1 MKHRISKIIIT
12 SILATSIGLGFTFAF
27 SKHNQKTALPVEA
40 ESVESYYSSIS
51 DSLTG
56 NSLLTALNTL
66 NNQKRKKTVGYAGM
80 RSFAAYSDADPDGSG
95 KIIGFYDN
103 KKVGPDWDGGSSW
116 NREHVWPNVRGGS
129 NVEADAHMT
138 RPASTQTNSDRG
150 SRGFGKESYDPGK
163 YVAYYRGV
171 ASRIIFY
178 AAIADTSLKIVDFP
192 FNYDGVGG
200 GNSGYPANSMG
211 CLSDMLEWNLQYKPS
226 DTSFTGGDDLARRTE
241 LNRNNVIQNHSS
253 GQGNRN
259 PFIDHPEYACKIW
272 GNTNDKTRQICKMDA
287 PTGTTV
293 SLSKTSHEMKIGEST
308 TITATSSESDSL
320 TWTTNNDNI
329 TLSKTTTNSGE
340 SISFTANK
348 AGSTTITVRNTFD
361 GVATCNVTVN
371 AITGTEVYLTYD
383 EYTLNV
389 GESFSLCAGSTEN
402 DEITWTTDNDNV
414 VLSSSTSAS
423 FVDINVTAV
432 KAGETILTAN
442 NTFDG
447 VATCK
452 ITIKNGGDSS
462 SSSESGSSEYEE
474 PSSQEPKD
482 SSEEGS
488 EQPEKKKSGLGCG
501 GYIAASSVAIF
512 MTSLM
517 GIIYFV
523 RKRKQ

>member
-27 SKHNQKTALPVEA
+27 SKHNQRTALPVEA
-40 ESVESYYSSIS
+40 ETVESYYSSIS
-51 DSLTG
+51 DSLEG
-56 NSLLTALNTL
+56 NDLLTALNTL

-80 RSFAAYSDADPDGSG
+80 KSFAAYSDADPDGSG

-103 KKVGPDWDGGSSW
+103 KKVGPDWDGGSTW

-150 SRGFGKESYDPGK
+150 SKGFGKESYDPGQF
-163 YVAYYRGV
+163 VAYYRGV

-226 DTSFTGGDDLARRTE
+226 DTSFTGQDDLARRTE
-241 LNRNNVIQNHSS
+241 INRNNVIQNHSS

-272 GNTNDKTRQICKMDA
+272 GNTNDKTKKICGLDK
-287 PTGTTV
+287 V
-293 SLSKTSHEMKIGEST
+293 E
-308 TITATSSESDSL
+308 
-320 TWTTNNDNI
+320 N
-329 TLSKTTTNSGE
+329 
-340 SISFTANK
+340 
-348 AGSTTITVRNTFD
+348 
-361 GVATCNVTVN
+361 
-371 AITGTEVYLTYD
+371 TEVYLTYD
-383 EYTLNV
+383 EYTMNV
-389 GESFSLCAGSTEN
+389 GESFSICGGSTEN
-402 DEITWTTDNDNV
+402 DEITWTTNNDNV
-414 VLSSSTSAS
+414 VLSSSKSAS
-423 FVDINVTAV
+423 YVDINVTAMKV
-432 KAGETILTAN
+432 GETILTAR

-452 ITIKNGGDSS
+452 ITIKNSGGDSS
-462 SSSESGSSEYEE
+462 SSSESSSSEYEQ

-482 SSEEGS
+482 TSEETS
-488 EQPEKKKSGLGCG
+488 EQTKKKTSVLGCG
-501 GYIAASSVAIF
+501 GYIAASSAAIF